1 MPDTTEDMVAEA
13 PDAINVAAEPPSG
26 PTKEFDLFEYFSI
39 GSHVGKTLF
48 ANFTAELLTTVF
60 GREVIV
66 VRIES
71 KGSLSAGDIHIN
83 SEDFAASARLPG
95 GEVALLRP
103 VFDLLESMAQKEVR
117 PVIVIDWGGGLSEY
131 RAKIWAATRIDKRLA
146 DLNMRCLSVVTT
158 TSLMDRMRHATK
170 LIEQTRL
177 ITPGLNLVLLL
188 NRRVGGFTFIQ
199 GSEEARVFHELRKA
213 AEGISI
219 IKAQSITGESWQ
231 SCEAA
236 GLSMSEVINADLR
249 TLQHRLG
256 GESSFVASA
265 YQMQVAAWWKNTE
278 RAFLNILGAA
288 SATQR

>member
-1 MPDTTEDMVAEA
+1 MPDTTEDLVADGA
-13 PDAINVAAEPPSG
+13 PDPINVAAEPAQP
-26 PTKEFDLFEYFSI
+26 PDLVEYFSI

-48 ANFTAELLTTVF
+48 TDFTSALLRTVM
-60 GREVIV
+60 GREVVV

-71 KGSLSAGDIHIN
+71 KGSRSVGDIHVN

-103 VFDLLESMAQKEVR
+103 VFDLLESMAQKQVR
-117 PVIVIDWGGGLSEY
+117 PVVVIDWGGGLSEY

-146 DLNMRCLSVVTT
+146 DFNMRGLSVVTT

-177 ITPGLNLVLLL
+177 ITPGLDLVLLL
-188 NRRVGGFTFIQ
+188 NRRVGGFNFIQ
-199 GSEEARVFHELRKA
+199 GSEEARVFQELRKA
-213 AEGISI
+213 AEGIPI
-219 IKAQSITGESWQ
+219 ITAHSVTGESWQ

-236 GLSMSEVINADLR
+236 GLSMTEVIDADLR

-265 YQMQVAAWWKNTE
+265 YQMQIAAWWKNTE
-278 RAFLNILGAA
+278 RAFLKILGAA
-288 SATQR
+288 NAAHR